1 MTRTSHNSTTN
12 NNIWS
17 SFTKKAIKFAAI
29 AALGFTLTACKED
42 LYTKMTESEANEML
56 SVLLRNNVNATRT
69 VAKDGSNV
77 LKVETAQR
85 SEAIE
90 LLKSKGYPKQ
100 VFSNLCDTFKS
111 NGFVASPT
119 EERARLACANND
131 EASKSV
137 MKIQGVTFARVLT
150 VMPKNDPFKLER
162 AEGSASVVVQ
172 HDAATDMTP
181 LKAHIK
187 MTVANSIEG
196 LSYDKVSV
204 VFTPVES
211 NRDDLAASR
220 NAATER
226 NLEFYAYILAG
237 IMAVFGLGILLSSQ
251 ISKLFSSLTAG
262 KNANAFPTASSGNLG
277 AAE

>member
-1 MTRTSHNSTTN
+1 MTKTSHKSTTIGIFSN
-12 NNIWS
+12 VS
-17 SFTKKAIKFAAI
+17 KKIIKLVAV

-56 SVLLRNNVNATRT
+56 SVLLRNNVDATRT
-69 VAKDGSNV
+69 VTKDGTNV

-100 VFSNLCDTFKS
+100 IFSNLCDTFKS

-137 MKIQGVTFARVLT
+137 MKIQGVTLARVLT

-172 HDAATDMTP
+172 HEAGTDMLP
-181 LKAHIK
+181 LKSHIK

-220 NAATER
+220 SAATDR
-226 NLEFYAYILAG
+226 NLEFYAYIIAG
-237 IMAVFGLGILLSSQ
+237 IMAVIGLGILLSSQ
-251 ISKLFSSLTAG
+251 ISKLFSTLSAS
-262 KNANAFPTASSGNLG
+262 KDANAFPTASSANLG

>member
-1 MTRTSHNSTTN
+1 MTKISQESTSIS
-12 NNIWS
+12 IWS
-17 SFTKKAIKFAAI
+17 NVSKKIIKLAII
-29 AALGFTLTACKED
+29 ASIGFGVSACKED

-56 SVLLRNNVNATRT
+56 SVLLRNNVDATRT

-77 LKVETAQR
+77 LRVETSQR

-100 VFSNLCDTFKS
+100 IFSNLCDTFKS

-137 MKIQGVTFARVLT
+137 MKIQGVTLARVLT

-172 HDAATDMTP
+172 HDAATDMLP
-181 LKAHIK
+181 LKSHIK

-226 NLEFYAYILAG
+226 NFEFYAYIAAG
-237 IMAVFGLGILLSSQ
+237 IMALFGLGILLSGQ
-251 ISKLFSSLTAG
+251 ISKFISSLTSSRG
-262 KNANAFPTASSGNLG
+262 ANAFPTANTGNLG

>member
-1 MTRTSHNSTTN
+1 MTKISHKSTT
-12 NNIWS
+12 ISIFS
-17 SFTKKAIKFAAI
+17 SVPKKIIKFVVV

-56 SVLLRNNVNATRT
+56 SVLLRNNVDATRT
-69 VAKDGSNV
+69 VTKDGTNV

-100 VFSNLCDTFKS
+100 IFSNLCDTFKS

-137 MKIQGVTFARVLT
+137 MKIQGVTLARVLT

-172 HDAATDMTP
+172 HEAGTDMLP
-181 LKAHIK
+181 LKSHIK

-220 NAATER
+220 SAATDR
-226 NLEFYAYILAG
+226 NLEFYAYIIAG
-237 IMAVFGLGILLSSQ
+237 IMAVIGLGILLSGQ
-251 ISKLFSSLTAG
+251 ISKLFSTLSAG
-262 KNANAFPTASSGNLG
+262 KDANAFPTASSANLG
-277 AAE
+277 VAE

>member
-1 MTRTSHNSTTN
+1 MTKTSHKSTTIGIFSN
-12 NNIWS
+12 VS
-17 SFTKKAIKFAAI
+17 KKIIKLVAV

-56 SVLLRNNVNATRT
+56 SVLLRNNVDATRT
-69 VAKDGSNV
+69 VTKDGTNV

-100 VFSNLCDTFKS
+100 IFSNLCDTFKS

-137 MKIQGVTFARVLT
+137 MKIQGVTLARVLT

-172 HDAATDMTP
+172 HDPNTDMLP
-181 LKAHIK
+181 LKSHIK

-220 NAATER
+220 SAATDR
-226 NLEFYAYILAG
+226 NLEFYAYIIAG
-237 IMAVFGLGILLSSQ
+237 IMAIIGLGILLSGQ
-251 ISKLFSSLTAG
+251 ISKFFSTLSAG
-262 KNANAFPTASSGNLG
+262 KDANAFPTASSTNLG

>member
-1 MTRTSHNSTTN
+1 ML
-12 NNIWS
+12 
-17 SFTKKAIKFAAI
+17 KFSLRSKFVKLAFI
-29 AALGFTLTACKED
+29 ASLGFAVSACKED

-56 SVLLRNNVNATRT
+56 SVLLRNNVDATRT
-69 VAKDGSNV
+69 VTKEGLSV
-77 LKVETAQR
+77 LKVETSQR

-100 VFSNLCDTFKS
+100 VFSSLCDTFKS

-137 MKIQGVTFARVLT
+137 MKIQGVISARVLT

-162 AEGSASVVVQ
+162 SEGSASVIVQ
-172 HDAATDMTP
+172 HDAGTDMTA
-181 LKAHIK
+181 LKPMIR

-196 LSYDKVSV
+196 LTYDKVSV
-204 VFTPVES
+204 GFTPVES
-211 NRDDLAASR
+211 NKDDLLASRMAAS
-220 NAATER
+220 AIST
-226 NLEFYAYILAG
+226 EFYAYIIAG
-237 IMAVFGLGILLSSQ
+237 IMAFIGLGVLLAGRVSELLTKTGAGKLLS
-251 ISKLFSSLTAG
+251 G
-262 KNANAFPTASSGNLG
+262 KNFEAFPTSQANKLS